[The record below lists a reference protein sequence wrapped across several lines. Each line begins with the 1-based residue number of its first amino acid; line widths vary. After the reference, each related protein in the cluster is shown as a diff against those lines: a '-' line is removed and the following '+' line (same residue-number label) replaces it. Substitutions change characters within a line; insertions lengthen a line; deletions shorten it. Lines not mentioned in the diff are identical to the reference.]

1 MQASVR
7 VGPQKVH
14 VLSWLKTVAYVTA
27 WKLTNNTNVPRIMP
41 TSPMT
46 FITNALRAA
55 STAERRWYQKPV
67 RKHDLRTTNANPMI
81 RKRKYRATTSRRIAN
96 TKLYLKGKKRPYP
109 RPPFVATKTTA

>member
-55 STAERRWYQKPV
+55 STAERLWYQKPI
-67 RKHDLRTTNANPMI
+67 KKYELRPPGAQPTIGKTKFPAGTKGSI
-81 RKRKYRATTSRRIAN
+81 EN
-96 TKLYLKGKKRPYP
+96 TKM
-109 RPPFVATKTTA
+109 AMQ